1 VATPE
6 RAPGDGGLE
15 TRDILKRV
23 RRIEIRTR
31 RLVEEIFAGQS
42 ESVFKGRGMEFA
54 EVRPYL
60 PGDEVRD
67 IDWNVTARTGE
78 PFVKRFTEERELTVV
93 LAVDVSGSLDFG
105 SGDVSK
111 RELVAELAALLAFS
125 ALKNSDRV
133 GLVLF
138 SDRLELFVPPRKG
151 RTQVLRIVR
160 ELLTHGIEGR
170 GTTWSAGLDFM
181 NRVVRRRSI
190 VFLLSDFLTPIDARL
205 FRVTSR
211 RHDLVALWVE
221 DPREAQLPAVGR
233 ILVEDLESG
242 RTRWVNTNDPRIRES
257 YRAARADARGRTQ
270 RSLAGARCEAVPLS
284 TATSYLPPL
293 LRFFQGRRRR
303 AR

>member
-1 VATPE
+1 MS
-6 RAPGDGGLE
+6 APLE
-15 TRDILKRV
+15 TREILKRV

-31 RLVEEIFAGQS
+31 RLVEEVFAGQS

-67 IDWNVTARTGE
+67 IDWNVTARSGA
-78 PFVKRFTEERELTVV
+78 PFVKRFTEERELTVL
-93 LAVDVSGSLDFG
+93 LAVDVSGSLEFG
-105 SGDVSK
+105 STTQSK

-125 ALKNSDRV
+125 ALKNADRV
-133 GLVLF
+133 GLLLF

-170 GTTWSAGLDFM
+170 GTSWSSGLDFM
-181 NRVVRRRSI
+181 NRVLRRRSV
-190 VFLLSDFLTPIDARL
+190 VFLLSDFLAPIDARL

-221 DPREAQLPAVGR
+221 DPREAALPAVGR
-233 ILVEDLESG
+233 VLVEDLESG
-242 RTRWVNTNDPRIRES
+242 KTRWLDTNDAKTRES
-257 YRAARADARGRTQ
+257 YRAARADAKSRTQ
-270 RSLAGARCEAVPLS
+270 RALAAAHCDSVPLS
-284 TATSYLPPL
+284 TAGSYLPPL
-293 LRFFQGRRRR
+293 LRFFNDRRRR

>member
-1 VATPE
+1 MATPE

-67 IDWNVTARTGE
+67 IDWNVTARTGL
-78 PFVKRFTEERELTVV
+78 PFVKRFTEERELTVM

-105 SGDVSK
+105 SGDLSK

-125 ALKNSDRV
+125 ALQNADRV

-138 SDRLELFVPPRKG
+138 SDRLELYVPPRKG

-170 GTTWSAGLDFM
+170 GTTWTAGLDFM
-181 NRVVRRRSI
+181 NRVMRRRAI
-190 VFLLSDFLTPIDARL
+190 VFLLSDFLSPIDTRL
-205 FRVTSR
+205 FRVTSK

-242 RTRWVNTNDPRIRES
+242 RTRWVNTNDAKVLES
-257 YRAARADARGRTQ
+257 YRAARADARDRTR
-270 RSLAGARCEAVPLS
+270 RSLAGAQCEAVQLS
-284 TATSYLPPL
+284 TGASYLPPL
-293 LRFFQGRRRR
+293 LRFFQNRRRR
-303 AR
+303 GR

>member
-1 VATPE
+1 MS
-6 RAPGDGGLE
+6 APLE

-31 RLVEEIFAGQS
+31 RLVEEVFAGQS

-67 IDWNVTARTGE
+67 IDWNVTARSGA

-93 LAVDVSGSLDFG
+93 LAVDVSGSLEFG
-105 SGDVSK
+105 SGATSK

-138 SDRLELFVPPRKG
+138 SDRLELYVPPRKG

-170 GTTWSAGLDFM
+170 GTTWAAGLDFM
-181 NRVVRRRSI
+181 NRVVRRRSV
-190 VFLLSDFLTPIDARL
+190 VFLLSDFLTPVDTKL
-205 FRVTSR
+205 FRVTAR

-221 DPREAQLPAVGR
+221 DPREAELPAVGR
-233 ILVEDLESG
+233 ILLEDLETG
-242 RTRWVNTNDPRIRES
+242 RTRWVNTNDPRTRES
-257 YRAARADARGRTQ
+257 YRAARADAKSRVQRG
-270 RSLAGARCEAVPLS
+270 LAAAHADSVPLS
-284 TATSYLPPL
+284 TARSYLPPL
-293 LRFFQGRRRR
+293 LRFFNDRRRR
-303 AR
+303 RR

>member
-1 VATPE
+1 
-6 RAPGDGGLE
+6 
-15 TRDILKRV
+15 
-23 RRIEIRTR
+23 
-31 RLVEEIFAGQS
+31 
-42 ESVFKGRGMEFA
+42 MEFA

-60 PGDEVRD
+60 PGDDVRD
-67 IDWNVTARTGE
+67 IDWNVTARTGA
-78 PFVKRFTEERELTVV
+78 PYVKRFIEERELTVM
-93 LAVDVSGSLDFG
+93 LAVDVSGVARLRQRRR
-105 SGDVSK
+105 SK
-111 RELVAELAALLAFS
+111 RELAAELAALLAFS
-125 ALKNSDRV
+125 ALKNNDRV

-138 SDRLELFVPPRKG
+138 TDRVELFVPPRKG
-151 RTQVLRIVR
+151 RSHVLRIVR
-160 ELLTHGIEGR
+160 EILTHGIEGR

-190 VFLLSDFLTPIDARL
+190 VFLLSDFLTPVDTRL

-242 RTRWVNTNDPRIRES
+242 RTRWVNTGDPRIRES
-257 YRAARADARGRTQ
+257 YRAARADARERTQ

-293 LRFFQGRRRR
+293 LRFFQSRRRR

>member
-1 VATPE
+1 VS
-6 RAPGDGGLE
+6 APLE
-15 TRDILKRV
+15 TREILKRV

-31 RLVEEIFAGQS
+31 RLVEEVFAGQS

-67 IDWNVTARTGE
+67 IDWNVTARSGA

-93 LAVDVSGSLDFG
+93 LAVDVSGSLEFG
-105 SGDVSK
+105 SGAVSK

-125 ALKNSDRV
+125 ALKNADRV

-138 SDRLELFVPPRKG
+138 SDRLELYVAPRKG

-170 GTTWSAGLDFM
+170 GTNWSAGLDFM
-181 NRVVRRRSI
+181 NRVVRRRSV
-190 VFLLSDFLTPIDARL
+190 VFLLSDFLTPVDTKL

-221 DPREAQLPAVGR
+221 DPREATLPAVGR
-233 ILVEDLESG
+233 VLLEDLENG
-242 RTRWVNTNDPRIRES
+242 RVRWVDTNDAKVRES
-257 YRAARADARGRTQ
+257 YRAARADARTRTQ
-270 RSLAGARCEAVPLS
+270 RALASARADAVPLS
-284 TATSYLPPL
+284 TASSYLPPL
-293 LRFFQGRRRR
+293 LRFFNDRRRR
-303 AR
+303 SR

>member
-1 VATPE
+1 MATPE

-67 IDWNVTARTGE
+67 IDWNVTARTGV

-105 SGDVSK
+105 SGDLSK

-125 ALKNSDRV
+125 ALQNSDRV

-138 SDRLELFVPPRKG
+138 SDRLELYVPPRKG

-170 GTTWSAGLDFM
+170 GTTWTAGLDFM

-190 VFLLSDFLTPIDARL
+190 VFLLSDFLAPIDTRL
-205 FRVTSR
+205 FRVTSK

-221 DPREAQLPAVGR
+221 DPREAQLPVVGR

-242 RTRWVNTNDPRIRES
+242 RTRWVNTNDARVRES
-257 YRAARADARGRTQ
+257 YRAARAEARERTK
-270 RSLAGARCEAVPLS
+270 RWLAGARCEAVQLS
-284 TATSYLPPL
+284 TGASYLPPL
-293 LRFFQGRRRR
+293 LRFFQNRRRR
-303 AR
+303 GR

>member
-1 VATPE
+1 MS
-6 RAPGDGGLE
+6 APLE
-15 TRDILKRV
+15 TREILKRV

-31 RLVEEIFAGQS
+31 RLVEEVFAGQS

-67 IDWNVTARTGE
+67 IDWNVTARTGA
-78 PFVKRFTEERELTVV
+78 PFVKRFTEERELTVL
-93 LAVDVSGSLDFG
+93 LAVDVSGSLEFG
-105 SGDVSK
+105 SGTVSK
-111 RELVAELAALLAFS
+111 RELVAELGALLAFS
-125 ALKNSDRV
+125 ALKNADRV

-170 GTTWSAGLDFM
+170 GTTWSSGLDFM
-181 NRVVRRRSI
+181 NRVLRRRSV
-190 VFLLSDFLTPIDARL
+190 VFLLSDFLTPIDTRL

-221 DPREAQLPAVGR
+221 DPREATLPAVGR
-233 ILVEDLESG
+233 LLVEDLETG
-242 RTRWVNTNDPRIRES
+242 RTRWVNTGDPRVRES
-257 YRAARADARGRTQ
+257 YRAARADARTRTQ
-270 RSLAGARCEAVPLS
+270 RALAATHCDAVPLS
-284 TATSYLPPL
+284 TASSYLPPL
-293 LRFFQGRRRR
+293 LRFFNDRRRR

>member
-1 VATPE
+1 MATPE
-6 RAPGDGGLE
+6 PAPGDGGLA

-67 IDWNVTARTGE
+67 IDWNVTARTGA

-105 SGDVSK
+105 SGDLSK

-125 ALKNSDRV
+125 ALQNSDRV

-138 SDRLELFVPPRKG
+138 SDRLELYVPPRKG

-190 VFLLSDFLTPIDARL
+190 VFLLSDFLAPIDTRL

-221 DPREAQLPAVGR
+221 DPREATLPAVGR
-233 ILVEDLESG
+233 ILVEDLETG
-242 RTRWVNTNDPRIRES
+242 RTRWVNTDDPRIRES
-257 YRAARADARGRTQ
+257 YRAARADAHERAR
-270 RSLAGARCEAVPLS
+270 RAFAGSRCEAVQLS
-284 TATSYLPPL
+284 TAASYLPPL
-293 LRFFQGRRRR
+293 LRFFQSRRRR
-303 AR
+303 GR

>member
-1 VATPE
+1 VS
-6 RAPGDGGLE
+6 APLE
-15 TRDILKRV
+15 TREILKCV

-31 RLVEEIFAGQS
+31 RLVEEVFAGQS

-67 IDWNVTARTGE
+67 IDWNVTARNGA
-78 PFVKRFTEERELTVV
+78 PFVKRFTEERELTVL
-93 LAVDVSGSLDFG
+93 LAVDVSGSLEFG
-105 SGDVSK
+105 STDLSK

-125 ALKNSDRV
+125 ALKNADRV
-133 GLVLF
+133 GLLLF

-170 GTTWSAGLDFM
+170 GTSWASGLDFM
-181 NRVVRRRSI
+181 NRVLRRRSV

-221 DPREAQLPAVGR
+221 DPREAVLPAVGR
-233 ILVEDLESG
+233 VLVEDLESG
-242 RTRWVNTNDPRIRES
+242 RTRWVNTSDARVRES
-257 YRAARADARGRTQ
+257 YRAARADARTRTQ
-270 RSLAGARCEAVPLS
+270 RALAATRCEAVPLS
-284 TATSYLPPL
+284 TAASYLPPL
-293 LRFFQGRRRR
+293 LRFFNDRRRR

>member
-1 VATPE
+1 VS
-6 RAPGDGGLE
+6 APLD
-15 TRDILKRV
+15 TREILKRV

-31 RLVEEIFAGQS
+31 RLVEEVFAGQS

-67 IDWNVTARTGE
+67 IDWNVTARTGA
-78 PFVKRFTEERELTVV
+78 PFVKRFTEERELTVL
-93 LAVDVSGSLDFG
+93 LAVDVSGSLEFG
-105 SGDVSK
+105 STDLSK

-125 ALKNSDRV
+125 ALKNADRV
-133 GLVLF
+133 GLLLF
-138 SDRLELFVPPRKG
+138 SDRLELFVPPRRG

-170 GTTWSAGLDFM
+170 GTSWASGLDFM
-181 NRVVRRRSI
+181 NRVLRRRSV

-221 DPREAQLPAVGR
+221 DPREAVLPAVGR
-233 ILVEDLESG
+233 VLVEDLESG
-242 RTRWVNTNDPRIRES
+242 RTRWVNTGDARVRES

-270 RSLAGARCEAVPLS
+270 RALAATRCEAVPLS
-284 TATSYLPPL
+284 TAASYLPPL
-293 LRFFQGRRRR
+293 LRFFNDRRRR

>member
-6 RAPGDGGLE
+6 RTPGDGGLE

-105 SGDVSK
+105 SGDLSK
-111 RELVAELAALLAFS
+111 REMVAELAALLAFS
-125 ALKNSDRV
+125 ALQNSDRV

-138 SDRLELFVPPRKG
+138 SDQLELFVPPRKG

-190 VFLLSDFLTPIDARL
+190 VFLLSDFLTPIDTRL
-205 FRVTSR
+205 FRVTSK

-221 DPREAQLPAVGR
+221 DPRETQLPAVGR
-233 ILVEDLESG
+233 ILVEDLETG
-242 RTRWVNTNDPRIRES
+242 RTRWVNTGDPKIRES
-257 YRAARADARGRTQ
+257 YRAARADAHERMK
-270 RSLAGARCEAVPLS
+270 RSLAGAHCEAVPLS
-284 TATSYLPPL
+284 TGASYLPPL
-293 LRFFQGRRRR
+293 LRFFQSRRRR
-303 AR
+303 GR